1 MRVLVTGASG
11 QVGHAL
17 LACQP
22 QGVECLAPSS
32 SELDLSQP
40 QQISQLLGQ
49 WRPELIINAAA
60 YTAVDRA
67 ESEPEHAFAVNAS
80 AVEHLSAAA
89 SAIGAR
95 LFQLSTDYVFPGDTA
110 APLTEDAP
118 CKPLNVYGTSKLA
131 GERAALGLGEQA
143 LVLRTSWVFGAHG
156 NNFVKT
162 MLRLGAERQQ
172 LGIVCDQTGGPTPA
186 QAIAQAL
193 WKLAELPG
201 PHGVFHYSGNPP
213 CSWYDFAQRIFANAV
228 QLGLLKQAP
237 KLTPLT
243 TAEYPT
249 AAQRPA
255 STVLD
260 CTRLQRE
267 CGIAQPDWTRALTSC
282 LQQMTTP

>member
-22 QGVECLAPSS
+22 QGVECLAPGSR
-32 SELDLSQP
+32 ELDLSQP
-40 QQISQLLGQ
+40 QQISQLLDQ

-67 ESEPEHAFAVNAS
+67 ESEPEHAFAVNAG
-80 AVEHLSAAA
+80 AVEHLSVAA

-95 LFQLSTDYVFPGDTA
+95 LFQLSTDYVFAGDTS
-110 APLTEDAP
+110 APLAEDAP

-131 GERAALGLGEQA
+131 GEQAALALGEQA
-143 LVLRTSWVFGAHG
+143 LVLRTSWVFGVHG

-186 QAIAQAL
+186 QAIAQTL
-193 WKLAELPG
+193 WKLADLPDA
-201 PHGVFHYSGNPP
+201 HGVFHYSGNPP

-267 CGIAQPDWTRALTSC
+267 CGIAQPDWTCALTSC

>member
-1 MRVLVTGASG
+1 MRVLLTGGSG

-17 LACQP
+17 LACKP
-22 QGVECLAPSS
+22 QGIECLAPSS
-32 SELDLSQP
+32 RELDLSEP
-40 QQISQLLGQ
+40 QQISQLLSH

-67 ESEPEHAFAVNAS
+67 ESEPERAFAINAS

-89 SAIGAR
+89 CAIGAR
-95 LFQLSTDYVFPGDTA
+95 LFQLSTDYVFPGDTGA
-110 APLTEDAP
+110 ALAEDAP
-118 CKPLNVYGTSKLA
+118 CKPLNVYGASKLA
-131 GERAALGLGEQA
+131 GEQAALALGEHA

-156 NNFVKT
+156 GNFVKT

-186 QAIAQAL
+186 QAIAQTL
-193 WKLAELPG
+193 WKLAELPDA
-201 PHGVFHYSGNPP
+201 HGIFHYSGNPP

-228 QLGLLKQAP
+228 QLGLLMQAP
-237 KLTPLT
+237 TLSALTS
-243 TAEYPT
+243 AEYPT
-249 AAQRPA
+249 PARRPA
-255 STVLD
+255 SAILD

-267 CGIAQPDWTRALTSC
+267 CGITQPDWASALTSC